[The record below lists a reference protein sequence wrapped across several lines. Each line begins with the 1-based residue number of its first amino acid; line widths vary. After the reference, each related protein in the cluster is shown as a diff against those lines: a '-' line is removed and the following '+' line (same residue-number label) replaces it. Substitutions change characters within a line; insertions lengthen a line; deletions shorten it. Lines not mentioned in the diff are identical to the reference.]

1 MKEIH
6 GIHDILLREKNGSF
20 SLNSRLYQDILR
32 YFFVVNNN
40 SNNDGTFRFSELAN
54 WLIDN
59 NSEIVNYYKDLSS
72 RNTNRS
78 NRVEARKDRIKSKLF
93 DLINLDLIQVSGK
106 TKAKTIDT
114 NIDLY
119 KYSEDGRVIAW
130 LLQSMDPEKR
140 ENADNQIFEILCSKL
155 EKIGSTDSLFCVA
168 IFKTMK
174 ERGLFGK
181 FADLLRQVLNDSTP
195 VRNVSD
201 LLSAV
206 RVSNNIKE
214 AAKNNPSAARED
226 LYAII
231 RRMDLKRRKLF
242 FHQVKLDVENR
253 MQNIAENPAGY
264 EELRFSI
271 ADKPWL
277 VATEGRCKKCKHL
290 VEKEAELLPYMEL
303 RVAQRTS
310 MVLDCPDCE
319 EERSVLIP
327 IL

>member
-155 EKIGSTDSLFCVA
+155 EKNGSTDSLFQVA
-168 IFKTMK
+168 IFSTMK
-174 ERGLFGK
+174 ERGIFGK
-181 FADLLRQVLNDSTP
+181 FADLLRQVLNDGTP
-195 VRNVSD
+195 IRNVLD

-206 RVSNNIKE
+206 RVSNHVKE

-231 RRMDLKRRKLF
+231 RRMDLKRRQLF
-242 FHQVKLDVENR
+242 FHQVKLDIENR
-253 MQNIAENPAGY
+253 MQNNLENPAEY
-264 EELRFSI
+264 EKLRFSI
-271 ADKPWL
+271 KDKPWL
-277 VATEGRCKKCKHL
+277 VATEGRCKNCKRPVHI
-290 VEKEAELLPYMEL
+290 EAELLPYMEL
-303 RVAQRTS
+303 KVAQRAS
-310 MVLDCPDCE
+310 MVYGCPSCNK
-319 EERSVLIP
+319 ERSVFIP